1 MTEHAESPGSRLVAD
16 SDIRPFPLEEYEER
30 WKRVHE
36 HMTTLGH
43 EVAVVWGKT
52 SGVYERAGDVL
63 YLTNFFSTHSGQEPD
78 TTLWNARSYCAV
90 ILQPGQSPELVTDET
105 EPRYDQIATDR
116 FSGLYDPIAG
126 LARILRERQIEG
138 RVAFVGS
145 DCLPMKYWLQL
156 RAATPQIDWVVEDDL
171 VRDVR
176 LIKSAR
182 ELALYREAGEYVTR
196 AHVAMMEALIAGKSE
211 SEAASR
217 AGALLLERGC
227 NWHRMAISHGAV
239 SQYLESDPINGF
251 STRTPQA
258 GDIVHGFIYGPI
270 YKGYWLDPGR
280 TAVCGGRPT
289 ADQKHLIET
298 LADVMEKLMAAIRP
312 GVAVMDVARLADDL
326 SEKSGYQSDV
336 LKTAWPYYGHS
347 VGCMWEAPYIETRLC
362 NEEDVFLEDMVH
374 SVEAF
379 FEADGVGTAT
389 FETNFIVTDTGVDE
403 ITTTPHVFW

>member
-1 MTEHAESPGSRLVAD
+1 MTGHAASPGSRLQAE

-30 WKRVHE
+30 WERVHE
-36 HMTTLGH
+36 HMATQGL

-78 TTLWNARSYCAV
+78 TSLWNARSYCAV
-90 ILQPGQSPELVTDET
+90 IVQPGEVPELVTDET

-126 LARILRERQIEG
+126 LARILRERGIEG

-156 RAATPQIDWVVEDDL
+156 RAATPQIDWIVEDDL

-176 LIKSAR
+176 LIKSPR
-182 ELALYREAGEYVTR
+182 ELALYREAGEHVTR
-196 AHVAMMEALIAGKSE
+196 AHVAMMEALIAGT
-211 SEAASR
+211 SEAEAAAR
-217 AGALLLERGC
+217 AGRLLLERGC
-227 NWHRMAISHGAV
+227 NWHRMAISHGAA
-239 SQYLESDPINGF
+239 SRYLESDPINGF
-251 STRTPQA
+251 STRTPRQ

-270 YKGYWLDPGR
+270 FKGYWLDPGR
-280 TAVCGGRPT
+280 TAVCGGRP
-289 ADQKHLIET
+289 AAAQRHLIET
-298 LADVMEKLMAAIRP
+298 LVDVMEKLMAAIRP
-312 GVAVMDVARLADDL
+312 GVAVMDVARLADEL
-326 SEKSGYQSDV
+326 SEQSGYQSDV
-336 LKTAWPYYGHS
+336 LKTSWPYYGHS

-362 NEEDVFLEDMVH
+362 SEDDVFLEGMVH

-379 FEADGVGTAT
+379 FETDEVGTAT
-389 FETNFIVTDTGVDE
+389 FETNFIVTDSGVEE
-403 ITTTPHVFW
+403 ITTTPHLFW